1 MRAPGLSRGG
11 PRRSSWPPSSSSGR
25 RPLNIPN
32 PMKKLIAHVLII
44 AAIAASGCASRDS
57 RPLPPGVIR
66 EGSLA
71 NQKLMA
77 DAATAATDSLKA
89 KGCVISPKGV
99 PFNQY
104 VVTMPTGVSGSR
116 KWTERWVFLVG
127 NKLWPFTIHFQE
139 DGLGAAHFEIEGN
152 VPDK

>member
-1 MRAPGLSRGG
+1 
-11 PRRSSWPPSSSSGR
+11 
-25 RPLNIPN
+25 
-32 PMKKLIAHVLII
+32 MKTFIAHILII
-44 AAIAASGCASRDS
+44 AAIVASGCASRNS

-71 NQKLMA
+71 NQKLMT

-89 KGCVISPKGV
+89 KGYVINPKGV

-104 VVTMPTGVSGSR
+104 VVTMPTGAPGSR
-116 KWTERWVFLVG
+116 KWTERWVFLVE

-139 DGLGAAHFEIEGN
+139 DGSGAAHFVIEGD
-152 VPDK
+152 VHDK